1 MKNTIKHIWFDMEGT
16 LTVHTPEWEAA
27 HNELLLKTYAEVANK
42 EPSDELWHEYSAIYK
57 QQGTHSAAFSS
68 LGLPSDYWQQHFAA
82 LDEEKYY
89 EPDERVYG
97 TLAKLKDIVPISVF
111 TNAKP
116 DRLQRTLK
124 VIQVDP
130 EWFTHTLTGDDVT
143 QRKPALEGFNR
154 MIEITGLPAEQ
165 LLYVGDRVSADI
177 VPAKQVGMQAA
188 LVWSADDTADYSFNS
203 MQELLGLFSK

>member
-1 MKNTIKHIWFDMEGT
+1 MKQDQPIKHLWFDMEGT

-27 HNELLLKTYAEVANK
+27 HNELILKTYAEVVGK
-42 EPSDELWHEYSAIYK
+42 SPSEELWGEYCNIYK
-57 QQGTHSAAFSS
+57 QYGTHSAAFSS

-82 LDEEKYY
+82 MDEEKYY

-116 DRLQRTLK
+116 ERLQRTLT

-130 EWFTHTLTGDDVT
+130 NWFTHTLTGDDVQ
-143 QRKPALEGFNR
+143 QRKPALEGFHK
-154 MIEITGLPAEQ
+154 MIEITGLPSEQ
-165 LLYVGDRVSADI
+165 VLYVGDRVSADI
-177 VPAKQVGMQAA
+177 LPAKEVGMRTA
-188 LVWSADDTADYSFNS
+188 LVWSSDDVADYSFES
-203 MQELLGLFSK
+203 MEELLRLF